1 MNDDPR
7 RHAPAAGRNRGP
19 ILKILRQYLPQAGKI
34 LEIASGTGEHISYF
48 AAAIP
53 VLNWQPTDI
62 DTEALASIAAYC
74 EDAALANLS
83 PPRRLDVRSSNW
95 PVGPIAGV
103 LCINMIHIAPWS
115 CCVGLV
121 RGAAEVLEGCDPLIL
136 YGPFK
141 RNGIHTAPT
150 NAIFD
155 RRLQKNNLKWGLRDI
170 EAVEAEARNVGLDE
184 STVIDMP
191 SNNYCLILRRG
202 ITNLE

>member
-1 MNDDPR
+1 MNNDPR
-7 RHAPAAGRNRGP
+7 RHAPAASRNRGP
-19 ILKILRQYLPQAGKI
+19 ILKILRQYLPKSGKI

-48 AAAIP
+48 AAAMP
-53 VLNWQPTDI
+53 DLNWQPTDI

-83 PPRRLDVRSSNW
+83 PPRRLD
-95 PVGPIAGV
+95 
-103 LCINMIHIAPWS
+103 HIAPWS
-115 CCVGLV
+115 CCVDLV
-121 RGAAEVLEGCDPLIL
+121 RGAAKVLEGCSPLIL

-150 NAIFD
+150 NAAFD
-155 RRLQKNNLKWGLRDI
+155 RRLRENNFKWGLRDI

-202 ITNLE
+202 ITHLE